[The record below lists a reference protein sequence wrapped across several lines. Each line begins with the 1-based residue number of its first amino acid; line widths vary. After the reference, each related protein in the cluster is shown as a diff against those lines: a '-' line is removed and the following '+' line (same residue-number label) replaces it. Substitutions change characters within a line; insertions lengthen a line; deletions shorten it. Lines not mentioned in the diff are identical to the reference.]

1 MNKVKTLC
9 IIERNNQILLGMK
22 KRGFGEGWWNGFGG
36 KVEEGEKIEEAAV
49 RETREEVG
57 IKVERI
63 EKRGIIIFYFE
74 GDPDPIEMHIF
85 AVLESEGEPEESE
98 EMKPKWFDKDKI
110 PYEKMWPADQEWM
123 TLYLKGKYFE
133 GKVHFTQD
141 KKVINFDIHEVK
153 PKEIRKKKNLSPTLL
168 HKN

>member
-36 KVEEGEKIEEAAV
+36 KVEEGENIDEAAI

-57 IKVERI
+57 IQVEKM
-63 EKRGIIIFYFE
+63 EKRGMILFHFE

-85 AVLESEGEPEESE
+85 AVLESQGEPQKSE
-98 EMKPKWFDKDKI
+98 EMKPEWFDKDKI
-110 PYEKMWPADQEWM
+110 PYEKMWPADRQWM
-123 TLYLKGKYFE
+123 PIYLEGKYF
-133 GKVHFTQD
+133 GGDVYFTPD
-141 KKVINFDIHEVK
+141 KEVINFDIHEVA
-153 PKEIRKKKNLSPTLL
+153 PQEIEKKG
-168 HKN
+168 